1 MAILCSS
8 AALSREQ
15 AQTFIE
21 NVVSVMPYPLGIA
34 TNFLINGSGYL
45 IPMVT
50 EEPSV
55 VAGASHAAKLA
66 RACGGF
72 QVQATESL
80 MIGQIVLVGVSDM
93 QKACTLLATHKDELL
108 ERANEKD
115 PRLCSLGAGARD
127 LECRVVQTQRG
138 AMLAIHLIV
147 DVKDAMGANVVNTMA
162 EAIAPKI
169 ELLCGGKARLKIVSN
184 LSTKRMVKAQA
195 TWSKE
200 VIGFETIEGIL
211 DAQAFARA
219 DQWRA
224 TTHNKGIMNG
234 IDAVGLATGNDV
246 RALEAGAHSFAARS
260 GSYQPLTHYEKNK
273 YGDLV
278 GCLEIPLS
286 VGILGGMTTAHPT
299 SRVALKILGVKRACD
314 LAAIMGAVG
323 LAQNF
328 AALRALVT
336 EGIQKGH
343 MRLHARKETT

>member
-1 MAILCSS
+1 MAILRSS
-8 AALSREQ
+8 AALTREE

-21 NVVSVMPYPLGIA
+21 NVVAVMPYPMGIA
-34 TNFLINGSGYL
+34 TNFCINGHDHL

-66 RACGGF
+66 RPRGGF
-72 QVQATESL
+72 QVDVMRSL
-80 MIGQIVLVGVSDM
+80 MIGQIVLVGIPDI
-93 QKACTLLATHKDELL
+93 QKTCTLLEKHKEELL
-108 ERANEKD
+108 ALANEKD
-115 PRLCSLGAGARD
+115 PLLCSLGGGARD
-127 LECRVVQTQRG
+127 IKLREVQTKRG
-138 AMLAIHLIV
+138 AMLALHLIV
-147 DVKDAMGANVVNTMA
+147 DVKDVMGANVVNTMA

-169 ELLCGGKARLKIVSN
+169 EQLCGGRARLKIVSN

-195 TWSKE
+195 TWNKD
-200 VIGFETIEGIL
+200 VIGFDTIEGIL
-211 DAQAFARA
+211 DAQAFACA

-234 IDAVGLATGNDV
+234 IDAVALATGNDV

-260 GSYQPLTHYEKNK
+260 GSYQPLTHYEKNNQ
-273 YGDLV
+273 GDLT
-278 GCLEIPLS
+278 GYLEIPLS

-299 SRVALKILGVKRACD
+299 SRVALKLLGVSNACD

-343 MRLHARKETT
+343 MRLHARKEKT